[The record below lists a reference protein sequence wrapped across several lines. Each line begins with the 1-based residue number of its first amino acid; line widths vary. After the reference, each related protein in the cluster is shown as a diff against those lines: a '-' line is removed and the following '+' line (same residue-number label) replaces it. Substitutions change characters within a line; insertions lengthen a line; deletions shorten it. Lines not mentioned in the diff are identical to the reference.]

1 MEGQNELKEH
11 QSRVSDVKMNSNFAA
26 FLSSVSQCF
35 KADIQGV
42 YWKLTISQNNK
53 KHTC

>member
-11 QSRVSDVKMNSNFAA
+11 QSRVSDVKMRSN
-26 FLSSVSQCF
+26 SVSQCF
-35 KADIQGV
+35 KADIQRV